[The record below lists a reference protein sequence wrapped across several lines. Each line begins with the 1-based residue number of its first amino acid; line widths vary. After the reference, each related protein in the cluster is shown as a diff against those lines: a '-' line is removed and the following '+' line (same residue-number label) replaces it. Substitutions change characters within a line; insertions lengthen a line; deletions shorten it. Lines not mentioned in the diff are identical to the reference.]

1 MVKFMSE
8 GRGSGYGR
16 GPPRE
21 EGVPDEV
28 MEVGEIVHCSEE
40 NQLLCKATI
49 WQSALGQQGSVS
61 GKQGGNREGR
71 WGPGACYWLCKGYL
85 DV

>member
-1 MVKFMSE
+1 MSE
-8 GRGSGYGR
+8 GRGSGFAR

-28 MEVGEIVHCSEE
+28 VEVGEIVHCSEE

-49 WQSALGQQGSVS
+49 DRVPWFSKAVYLENKAEIGKVDEVLGPVTDFV
-61 GKQGGNREGR
+61 R
-71 WGPGACYWLCKGYL
+71 
-85 DV
+85 VI